1 MKEPIEIADI
11 REGDLIRWEHG
22 ESVHRWRARYDGE
35 SYLSSIGQHFLLER
49 PTPPVKL
56 PTEPGWYL
64 TASSLDP
71 VAVYLAADG
80 YWTTPENFGQTGEDM
95 AQYAPLT
102 RLEPVPVT
110 AAKVIARVRTIF
122 GGPSALLNKDV
133 DRIAAEFGVT
143 DA

>member
-1 MKEPIEIADI
+1 MKEPIEVKDI
-11 REGDLIRWEHG
+11 RKGDVIRFEYPTTRSAHEYRANFDR
-22 ESVHRWRARYDGE
+22 ESWGA
-35 SYLSSIGQHFLLER
+35 GQHFLLER